1 MRSQKTSILKMLDYS
16 TYFVAGP
23 ENILLNHLL
32 NNENREQALVRIVR
46 ELAINGL
53 NVFQLRA
60 KNLDENNIIALLKDI
75 RSAIHNTN
83 TKLCIN
89 DNVSIASKV
98 GNLIDILHLGQS
110 DTHPDKAR
118 RIIDSDIEIG
128 LSITNENQIDYIPD
142 CVDYI
147 GVGPIYKTNSK
158 DDASEPLGENGLK
171 NIILKTNVPVVAIG
185 GISTTKVSKLFE
197 LGVSGVAVISNI
209 LNSENHLQ
217 NFISLKKQIYKD

>member
-1 MRSQKTSILKMLDYS
+1 MLDYT

-23 ENILLNHLL
+23 ENILLNHIL
-32 NNENREQALVRIVR
+32 NNENKEQALVRIVR

-158 DDASEPLGENGLK
+158 DDASEPLGENSLK
-171 NIILKTNVPVVAIG
+171 SIILKTNVPVVAIG
-185 GISTTKVSKLFE
+185 GISITKVSKLFE
-197 LGVSGVAVISNI
+197 LGVSGVAFISNI
-209 LNSENHLQ
+209 LNNENHLQ
-217 NFISLKKQIYKD
+217 NFLSLKKQIYKD

>member
-1 MRSQKTSILKMLDYS
+1 MLDYS

-32 NNENREQALVRIVR
+32 NNENKEQALVRIVR

-75 RSAIHNTN
+75 RLAIHNTN

-89 DNVSIASKV
+89 DNVSVASKV

-110 DTHPDKAR
+110 DAHPDKAK
-118 RIIDSDIEIG
+118 RIIGSDIEIG

-209 LNSENHLQ
+209 LNNENHLQ
-217 NFISLKKQIYKD
+217 NFLSLKKQIYKD

>member
-1 MRSQKTSILKMLDYS
+1 MLDYT

-23 ENILLNHLL
+23 ENILLNHIL
-32 NNENREQALVRIVR
+32 NNENKEQALVRIVR

-110 DTHPDKAR
+110 DTHPDKAK

-185 GISTTKVSKLFE
+185 GISITKVSKLFE
-197 LGVSGVAVISNI
+197 LGVSGVAFISNI
-209 LNSENHLQ
+209 LNNENHLQ
-217 NFISLKKQIYKD
+217 NFLSLKKQIYKD

>member
-1 MRSQKTSILKMLDYS
+1 MLDYS

-32 NNENREQALVRIVR
+32 NNENKEQALVRIVR

-75 RSAIHNTN
+75 RLAIHNTN

-89 DNVSIASKV
+89 DNVSVASKV

-110 DTHPDKAR
+110 DAHPDKAK
-118 RIIDSDIEIG
+118 RIIGSDIEIG

-158 DDASEPLGENGLK
+158 DDASEPLGENSLK
-171 NIILKTNVPVVAIG
+171 SIILKTNVPVVAIG
-185 GISTTKVSKLFE
+185 GISTIKVRKLFE

-217 NFISLKKQIYKD
+217 NFLSLKKQIYKD

>member
-1 MRSQKTSILKMLDYS
+1 MLDYS
-16 TYFVAGP
+16 TYFIAGP
-23 ENILLNHLL
+23 ENILINHLL
-32 NNENREQALVRIVR
+32 KNENKEQALVRIVR

-89 DNVSIASKV
+89 DNVSVASKV

-110 DTHPDKAR
+110 DTHPDKAK

-209 LNSENHLQ
+209 LNRENHLQ
-217 NFISLKKQIYKD
+217 NFLSLKKQIYKD

>member
-1 MRSQKTSILKMLDYS
+1 MLDYT

-23 ENILLNHLL
+23 ENILLNHIL
-32 NNENREQALVRIVR
+32 NNENKEQALVRIVR

-118 RIIDSDIEIG
+118 RIINSDIEIG
-128 LSITNENQIDYIPD
+128 LSITNENQMDYIPD

-158 DDASEPLGENGLK
+158 DDASEPLGEN
-171 NIILKTNVPVVAIG
+171 ILKSILMMKTMR
-185 GISTTKVSKLFE
+185 E
-197 LGVSGVAVISNI
+197 LIKRVFGLGNLICLGTLEEKNRLI
-209 LNSENHLQ
+209 
-217 NFISLKKQIYKD
+217 I

>member
-1 MRSQKTSILKMLDYS
+1 MLDYS
-16 TYFVAGP
+16 TYFIAGP
-23 ENILLNHLL
+23 ENILSNHLL
-32 NNENREQALVRIVR
+32 NNENKEQALVRIVR
-46 ELAINGL
+46 ELAVNGL

-60 KNLDENNIIALLKDI
+60 KNFDENNIIALLKDI
-75 RSAIHNTN
+75 RLAIHNTN

-89 DNVSIASKV
+89 DNVSVASKV

-110 DTHPDKAR
+110 DAHPDKAK
-118 RIIDSDIEIG
+118 RIIGSDIEIG

-209 LNSENHLQ
+209 LNNENHLQ
-217 NFISLKKQIYKD
+217 NFLSLKKQIYKD

>member
-1 MRSQKTSILKMLDYS
+1 MLDYS

-32 NNENREQALVRIVR
+32 NNENKEQALVRIVR

-53 NVFQLRA
+53 NVFQLRT

-75 RSAIHNTN
+75 RLAIHNTN

-89 DNVSIASKV
+89 DNVSVASKV

-158 DDASEPLGENGLK
+158 DDASEPLGENSLK
-171 NIILKTNVPVVAIG
+171 SIILKTNVPVVAIG
-185 GISTTKVSKLFE
+185 GISTIKVRKLFE

-217 NFISLKKQIYKD
+217 NFLSLKKQIYKD

>member
-1 MRSQKTSILKMLDYS
+1 MLDYS

-32 NNENREQALVRIVR
+32 SNEKKEQALVRIVR

-185 GISTTKVSKLFE
+185 GISTIKVRKLFE

-217 NFISLKKQIYKD
+217 NFLSLKKQIYKD